1 MLNNQQTTPISV
13 ASPSSK
19 TGRLSLSVG
28 QRIALLIVF
37 SLFLLMLTGSLAFYA
52 LNQNKQSQKDIN
64 ARATMIAESNY
75 ILKAMYKDHTLL
87 LYDVLHGVL
96 TWEAGRKKL
105 AQASKTFE
113 RASANYKVLNAS
125 SIVEKD
131 PEVLKV
137 IQALQVNVSTL
148 KAAQKL
154 LQTEDRGTLELYVTN
169 DLYADIQPLE
179 SALATRLERDVSLAD
194 QEFSVSLEETE
205 RSIRTAVVIVLLGL
219 LMLGGLGFLV
229 FRSIAIPVNK
239 LIDTTR
245 KISAG
250 DFHARAQLLGNDQLS
265 QLGKTFDQMLDERMA
280 IQQQT
285 DQENKQLNDSVFM
298 LLEAVADL
306 NERNLTARAQ
316 VPEDA
321 TGPLA
326 DAINQLAMDTTEV
339 LKKVRDV
346 ATSVETAS
354 LDVNRYALS
363 VNELAKM
370 EQTEGEATASQLG
383 VILQRLDSIAD
394 AAQQANQ
401 IAETT
406 SDSTLNAQKMVSRT
420 QGNMVSIRETVQ
432 QTGKQLKRL
441 GERSQEITQV
451 VDVINSLS
459 ERTTILA
466 LNASMQAAAAGE
478 AGQGFSMIA
487 EEIQQLSESS
497 REFTEQIA
505 LLVNNIQHD
514 ANTTMATMEQTIEKV
529 VEGSALTEET
539 AQQMQAN
546 LEATNALI
554 AAVEDIA
561 TSSAEQVVINKTLQA
576 RTKQMLE
583 TTQTRSQ
590 ELHSLTD
597 LTTQMAVYG
606 QQLVESVNVFK
617 LEEKQST

>member
-1 MLNNQQTTPISV
+1 MLNNQQ
-13 ASPSSK
+13 K
-19 TGRLSLSVG
+19 TSMLSFSGQTIRLSLSVG
-28 QRIALLIVF
+28 QRIALLILF
-37 SLFLLMLTGSLAFYA
+37 SLFLLMLIGSLAFYA
-52 LNQNKQSQKDIN
+52 LNQSKQSQKDIS
-64 ARATMIAESNY
+64 ARATMIVESNY
-75 ILKAMYKDHTLL
+75 ILKAMYKNHTLL
-87 LYDVLHGVL
+87 LYDVLHGAL
-96 TWEAGRKKL
+96 TWKEGRKKL
-105 AQASKTFE
+105 TQASKTFE
-113 RASANYKVLNAS
+113 RASAKYKIVNAS
-125 SIVEKD
+125 SIAAKD

-137 IQALQVNVSTL
+137 IGALQVNVLTL
-148 KAAQKL
+148 QKAKKL
-154 LQTEDRGTLELYVTN
+154 LQTEERGALELYIVN
-169 DLYADIQPLE
+169 DLYADIRPLE
-179 SALATRLERDVSLAD
+179 SALATRLERDVSLAS
-194 QEFSVSLEETE
+194 QEFEVSLEETE
-205 RSIRTAVVIVLLGL
+205 SSIRTAMIIVLLGL
-219 LMLGGLGFLV
+219 LMLGGLGVLV

-250 DFHARAQLLGNDQLS
+250 DFHARAQLQGNDQLS

-280 IQQQT
+280 IQQRT
-285 DQENKQLNDSVFM
+285 DQENQQLNDSVFM

-370 EQTEGEATASQLG
+370 EQAEGEETASQLG
-383 VILQRLDSIAD
+383 IILQRLDSIAD

-401 IAETT
+401 IAATT
-406 SDSTLNAQKMVSRT
+406 SKSTLNAQKIVSRT

-514 ANTTMATMEQTIEKV
+514 ANTTMTTMEQTIEKV
-529 VEGSALTEET
+529 VNGSTLTEEA

-546 LEATNALI
+546 LESTNALI
-554 AAVEDIA
+554 AAVEQIA
-561 TSSAEQVVINKTLQA
+561 TSSAEQVVINKTLQV
-576 RTKQMLE
+576 RTERMLE
-583 TTQTRSQ
+583 TTQIRSE
-590 ELHSLTD
+590 ELHSLAD
-597 LTTQMAVYG
+597 LTTQMATYG
-606 QQLVESVNVFK
+606 QQLVKSVNVFQ
-617 LEEKQST
+617 LDAKQSA

>member
-1 MLNNQQTTPISV
+1 MLNNQRKISLF
-13 ASPSSK
+13 SSSNQIR
-19 TGRLSLSVG
+19 RLSLSVG
-28 QRIALLIVF
+28 QRIALLILF
-37 SLFLLMLTGSLAFYA
+37 SLFLLMLIGSLAFYA
-52 LNQNKQSQKDIN
+52 LNQNKESQKDIN

-75 ILKAMYKDHTLL
+75 ILKAMYKDHILL
-87 LYDVLHGVL
+87 LYDVLHGAS

-105 AQASKTFE
+105 AKASKTFE
-113 RASANYKVLNAS
+113 RASAKYKIVNAA
-125 SIVEKD
+125 SIAEKD

-137 IQALQVNVSTL
+137 IQALQVNIL
-148 KAAQKL
+148 ILEKAKKL
-154 LQTEDRGTLELYVTN
+154 LQTEERGTLELYIVN
-169 DLYADIQPLE
+169 DLYADIHPLE
-179 SALATRLERDVSLAD
+179 SALATRLERDVSLAS
-194 QEFSVSLEETE
+194 QEFAVSLEETE
-205 RSIRTAVVIVLLGL
+205 SSIRTALVIVVLGL
-219 LMLGGLGFLV
+219 LMLGGLGVLV
-229 FRSIAIPVNK
+229 FRSIATPINK
-239 LIDTTR
+239 LIDTTQ

-265 QLGKTFDQMLDERMA
+265 QLGRTFDQMLDERMA
-280 IQQQT
+280 VQQQT

-316 VPEDA
+316 IPEDA

-326 DAINQLAMDTTEV
+326 DAINRLAMDTTEV

-346 ATSVETAS
+346 ATSVEIAS

-370 EQTEGEATASQLG
+370 EQQEGEETASQLD
-383 VILQRLDSIAD
+383 VILQRLESIAD
-394 AAQQANQ
+394 AAQQANKM
-401 IAETT
+401 AATT
-406 SDSTLNAQKMVSRT
+406 SESTLNAQKTVSRT

-497 REFTEQIA
+497 REFT
-505 LLVNNIQHD
+505 
-514 ANTTMATMEQTIEKV
+514 
-529 VEGSALTEET
+529 
-539 AQQMQAN
+539 
-546 LEATNALI
+546 
-554 AAVEDIA
+554 
-561 TSSAEQVVINKTLQA
+561 
-576 RTKQMLE
+576 
-583 TTQTRSQ
+583 
-590 ELHSLTD
+590 
-597 LTTQMAVYG
+597 
-606 QQLVESVNVFK
+606 
-617 LEEKQST
+617 